1 MRSLPPRRIA
11 PLLALLSILAAAH
24 GAGAQD
30 PAALLPAGAHAV
42 VAARDLEGFW
52 SRFTTTRLFASIS
65 AMPSARQHLEKDLA
79 WLSLFR
85 ESAAAGFYGKRED
98 RPDMVAV
105 AEVGDAARARTI
117 LAAVETDM
125 SEQEYRLADDRHG
138 DTPLRIAR
146 DSAGKEIL
154 AWALV
159 ENHLVAG
166 SSMARVGEA
175 IDLLAGGGGATMAA
189 NPDWN
194 DAARRMASSSVVA
207 WIDLVAVGEAVEER
221 TGGQPIDF
229 ARAIALGLRWAENG
243 LRGDAHVALAEDLP
257 SDLAAFMTAHP
268 GPVRSIGLVPDST
281 LVLFS
286 TSSFDAGA
294 ALTGI
299 RRGIMRSRADSISAD
314 SADSMIA
321 AGIARF
327 EARTTIDLE
336 EELLP
341 AIGREFAFAAVG
353 VDRGFMF
360 PIPRMAILVEV
371 RDEGKARTVLEKL
384 ERWSADE
391 LRQRRS
397 ISLSWQDET
406 YQGVAV
412 RYAPTPL
419 GESIEPAYVVED
431 GFALIASSRTGL
443 HALLD
448 TRADRASSLAESPGF
463 AAMSAFFPAE
473 ASGLVFLD
481 LAAIAAQVRALS
493 GMGMS
498 IGDSTGEVTPLLDA
512 LENAPRFGMWAEPD
526 PESGVWWHGLL
537 EVR

>member
-1 MRSLPPRRIA
+1 MRSFPPRRIV
-11 PLLALLSILAAAH
+11 PLLALLSILATAH

-30 PAALLPAGAHAV
+30 PAALLPAGARAV
-42 VAARDLEGFW
+42 IAARDLEAFW

-85 ESAAAGFYGKRED
+85 ENAAAGFYGQRED

-105 AEVGDAARARTI
+105 AEVGDAARARTV
-117 LAAVETDM
+117 LAAVEAHMT
-125 SEQEYRLADDRHG
+125 EHEHRLADDRHG

-166 SSMARVGEA
+166 SSKARVGEA
-175 IDLLAGGGGATMAA
+175 IDLLDGGGGATMAA
-189 NPDWN
+189 NPDWSE
-194 DAARRMASSSVVA
+194 ASQQMASSSVVA
-207 WIDLVAVGEAVEER
+207 WIDLEAVGEAVEER

-243 LRGDAHVALAEDLP
+243 LRGDAHAALAEDLP
-257 SDLAAFMTAHP
+257 SDLAAFMTAPP
-268 GPVRSIGLVPDST
+268 GPVRTIGLVPAST

-286 TSSFDAGA
+286 TSSFDGDA
-294 ALTGI
+294 AMTGI
-299 RRGIMRSRADSISAD
+299 RRGIMRGADSLA
-314 SADSMIA
+314 ADSMLA
-321 AGIARF
+321 RIARF
-327 EARTTIDLE
+327 EARTGINLE
-336 EELLP
+336 QELFP
-341 AIGREFAFAAVG
+341 AIGREFAFAAIG
-353 VDRGFMF
+353 VDSGFMF
-360 PIPRMAILVEV
+360 PIPRMAILVEL
-371 RDEGKARTVLEKL
+371 RDEAKARTVLEKL
-384 ERWSADE
+384 ERWSSDE
-391 LRQRRS
+391 LRQKRS
-397 ISLSWQDET
+397 IPLSWQGET

-431 GFALIASSRTGL
+431 GFALIASSRAAL
-443 HALLD
+443 HSLLD
-448 TRADRASSLAESPGF
+448 TRADRAPSLAESPDF
-463 AAMSAFFPAE
+463 AAMNAFLPAE
-473 ASGLVFLD
+473 ASGLAYLD
-481 LAAIAAQVRALS
+481 LAAIAAEVRKLS
-493 GMGMS
+493 GIGMS
-498 IGDSTGEVTPLLDA
+498 IGGSTGEVTPLLDA

-526 PESGVWWHGLL
+526 PESGVWWRGLL